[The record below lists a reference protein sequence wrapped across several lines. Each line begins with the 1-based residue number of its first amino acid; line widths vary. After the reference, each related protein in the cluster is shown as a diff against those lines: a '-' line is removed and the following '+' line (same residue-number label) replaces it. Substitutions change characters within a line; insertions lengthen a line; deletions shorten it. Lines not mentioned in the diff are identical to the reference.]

1 MKKFLV
7 SSMAALFVSSAVLA
21 QDLQTVTNNG
31 NETTNRLIVNGTGG
45 LFALKGNDGRYV
57 HWTNSDNAEKAW
69 VGYGSS
75 GSNSFGIANSL
86 GDITVYSSLFDVRSR
101 AMVNSAVDDGT
112 SALIVNGNVS
122 LSNRGQNYIVK
133 NFATFGETVSGAATI
148 IGNNAIA
155 NRDVAQR
162 VDFSYPTT
170 DGSNAMVMSYLH
182 GTMFHVKASGTY
194 RNANSPWFNVGDGTD
209 EVMRLTPSHNVL
221 IGTATDDP
229 AYKLQVKGNVKA
241 QKVKVT
247 LQGWADFV
255 FEPAYRLPS
264 LFEVEQFILQHK
276 HLPEIP
282 SAKEV
287 EENGVDLGEMNKKLL
302 QKIEELTLYIIQ
314 QDKEMKEVKKR
325 LGRLEEADN
334 K

>member
-1 MKKFLV
+1 MKRIFL
-7 SSMAALFVSSAVLA
+7 SSFAVLFVSSVVLA
-21 QDLQTVTNNG
+21 QDLQTVTSNG
-31 NETTNRLIVNGTGG
+31 NETNKRIIVNGLGA
-45 LFALKGNDGRYV
+45 LFALKGDAGRYI
-57 HWTNSDNAEKAW
+57 HWTNSDNIEKAW

-101 AMVNSAVDDGT
+101 ALVNSAVDDGA

-162 VDFSYPTT
+162 VDYSYTT
-170 DGSNAMVMSYLH
+170 SDGSNAMVMSYLH
-182 GTMFHVKASGTY
+182 GTMFHVKASGVS
-194 RNANSPWFNVGDGTD
+194 RNAGEQWFTVGNGVD

-229 AYKLQVKGNVKA
+229 AYKLQVRGNVKA

-255 FEPAYRLPS
+255 FEPEYRLPS

-287 EENGVDLGEMNKKLL
+287 AENGVDLGEMNKKLL
-302 QKIEELTLYIIQ
+302 QKIEEQTLYII
-314 QDKEMKEVKKR
+314 EINKR
-325 LGRLEEADN
+325 LKALEE
-334 K
+334 KVGK